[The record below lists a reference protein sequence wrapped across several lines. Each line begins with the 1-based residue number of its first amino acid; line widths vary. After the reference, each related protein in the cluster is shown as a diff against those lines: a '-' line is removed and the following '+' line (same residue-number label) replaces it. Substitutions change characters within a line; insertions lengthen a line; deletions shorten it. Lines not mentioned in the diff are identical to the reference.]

1 MKTTDE
7 IIDEILLK
15 SPYGAKSYEDRKKRQ
30 RENEASAVTIDD
42 VIVDHPQQIY
52 INFEEKNN
60 G

>member
-15 SPYGAKSYEDRKKRQ
+15 SPYGSKSYEDRKKRQ
-30 RENEASAVTIDD
+30 RENEASAVIIDD
-42 VIVDHPQQIY
+42 VTVEHPHQTY